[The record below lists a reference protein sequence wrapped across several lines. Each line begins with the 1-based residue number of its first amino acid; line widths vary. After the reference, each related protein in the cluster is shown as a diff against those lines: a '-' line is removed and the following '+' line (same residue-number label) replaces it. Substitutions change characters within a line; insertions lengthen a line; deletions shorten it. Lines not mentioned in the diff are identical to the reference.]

1 MIKVNLIGEGRWSE
15 KIYKV
20 LEVSEQ
26 LKYFPIK
33 YAPSEFEH
41 DKFKDSNEEIVWLT
55 LFPDSQIEQ
64 INKFKHKEVKIILE
78 KPYYVNFEQRERFF
92 DAISGFERKFWPSIP
107 WQFGKPWLDF
117 EDSVNLSKGSISLE
131 VIHRGFPQHK
141 SIPFSIDWCSHD
153 FNMIVKI
160 FEKIHGS
167 VPSIS
172 RVFSDK
178 NSLTIH
184 FDEGSF
190 VKFVNELSE
199 IKEYRW
205 NFRIGE
211 KSGSIDFLDFAA
223 ISHEVT
229 NHPIVKMLDEVQ
241 SNRQGLTKG
250 TLSAVDSLLS
260 AMIKSGFQGG
270 ELIN

>member
-15 KIYKV
+15 KISRI
-20 LEVSEQ
+20 LEVSEP
-26 LKYFPIK
+26 LK
-33 YAPSEFEH
+33 YAPIKFATSDFEH
-41 DKFKDSNEEIVWLT
+41 EKLKNLDQEIIWLT

-64 INKFKHKEVKIILE
+64 INKLKHEEVKVILE
-78 KPYYVNFEQRERFF
+78 KPYYVNFEQRARFF

-107 WQFGKPWLDF
+107 WQFGKPWLEF
-117 EDSVNLSKGSISLE
+117 EESVNLSKGSISLE
-131 VIHRGFPQHK
+131 VIHRGRPSHK

-160 FEKIHGS
+160 FEKMHGS

-172 RVFSDK
+172 RVFPDK

-184 FDEGSF
+184 FNEGSL

-199 IKEYRW
+199 INEYRW

-211 KSGSIDFLDFAA
+211 ESGSFDFLDFAA
-223 ISHEVT
+223 ISQEVT
-229 NHPIVKMLDEVQ
+229 NHPIVKMLDQVQ
-241 SNRQGLTKG
+241 SNRQGLTKE
-250 TLSAVDSLLS
+250 TLRAVDSLLS
-260 AMIKSGFQGG
+260 AMIESGFQGG